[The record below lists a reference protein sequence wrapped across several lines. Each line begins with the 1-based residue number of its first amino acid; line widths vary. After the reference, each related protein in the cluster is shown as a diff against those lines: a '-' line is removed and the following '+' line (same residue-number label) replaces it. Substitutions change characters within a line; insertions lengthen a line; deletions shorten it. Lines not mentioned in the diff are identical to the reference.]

1 MEGYKD
7 NSGFNAVFGS
17 GGGGSSPKINRDFAS
32 SHSEQTQTTTTP
44 LSANQVR
51 LEISDT
57 TSGVS
62 IATNGDITFT
72 NEGMYMLE
80 TTLQFF
86 HNSPS
91 TPDEAYVWLIQN
103 GVEVPQTTRT
113 IVLNNNI
120 TKNLISVSYML
131 SIFPFPTSLPTIS
144 IGWSVSDTD
153 ISLTAFGGGTSYPAN
168 PSAICNVFQIA

>member
-17 GGGGSSPKINRDFAS
+17 GGGGSSPTINRDFAS
-32 SHSEQTQTTTTP
+32 AYSDQTQTTTTP

-51 LEISDT
+51 LEIASIQ
-57 TSGVS
+57 SGVTIFPS
-62 IATNGDITFT
+62 GVILFANQGFYII
-72 NEGMYMLE
+72 EA
-80 TTLQFF
+80 TLQFF
-86 HNSPS
+86 HNNPS
-91 TPDEAYVWLIQN
+91 TPDNAYVWLIQD

-120 TKNLISVSYML
+120 TKNLISVSYL
-131 SIFPFPTSLPTIS
+131 VAIVPSPIFLPTIS
-144 IGWSVSDTD
+144 LGWSVSTTD
-153 ISLTAFGGGTSYPAN
+153 ISLTAFTGGTSYPAN